1 MIDIFALHHRQSA
14 RRTATN
20 PVAYSCAIEA
30 PRRSSDRAVW
40 AALAVGAVAAILASV
55 LS

>member
-1 MIDIFALHHRQSA
+1 MIDIFAIHHRQLA

-20 PVAYSCAIEA
+20 LVAYSCAIEA
-30 PRRSSDRAVW
+30 PRHRSDRAVW
-40 AALAVGAVAAILASV
+40 IALGAGFVAAVLASV

>member
-1 MIDIFALHHRQSA
+1 MIDIFALHHRQLA

-20 PVAYSCAIEA
+20 PVQYSCAIEA
-30 PRRSSDRAVW
+30 PPRRSDRYVW
-40 AALAVGAVAAILASV
+40 IALAAGFVAAMLAGW